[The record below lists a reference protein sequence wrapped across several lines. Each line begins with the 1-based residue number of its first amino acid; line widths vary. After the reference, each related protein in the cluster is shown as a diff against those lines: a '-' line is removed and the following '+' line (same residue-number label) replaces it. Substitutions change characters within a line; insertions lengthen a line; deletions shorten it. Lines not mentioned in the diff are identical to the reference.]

1 MYLCLLF
8 KLYYVFGD
16 AIVLLGVFMLY
27 NVYLYVVMFL
37 VVVM

>member
-16 AIVLLGVFMLY
+16 VVVLLGVFMLY